1 LLCFTA
7 LNALFITGPT
17 AVGKSE
23 IALEVAE
30 RCNGEIVGADAFQI
44 YAGLDILSA
53 KPSPAERRRVP
64 HHLVDF
70 VPVTQSFD
78 VAQYLE
84 AAQSCIA
91 EIRSRKKL
99 PVVVGGTGLYLR
111 ALTRGLSDLP
121 KADAALRAQLDAAPF
136 EELQQR
142 ITALDP
148 DGAGRIDLKN
158 KRRLIRAIEVCI
170 LTGKPFSNFRNE
182 WKTLPENITAFLLAR
197 DREDLCERI
206 DRRVIGMFRNG
217 AIDEVRRLADAG
229 PTASQAIGFREI
241 RALLAGKINDDECIT
256 LVQQATRRYAKRQL
270 TWFRREPFFESI
282 NLSQNTDLESAIAKI
297 VRRCQ
302 NECIAAD

>member
-1 LLCFTA
+1 M
-7 LNALFITGPT
+7 NALFITGPT

>member
-1 LLCFTA
+1 
-7 LNALFITGPT
+7 
-17 AVGKSE
+17 
-23 IALEVAE
+23 
-30 RCNGEIVGADAFQI
+30 
-44 YAGLDILSA
+44 
-53 KPSPAERRRVP
+53 
-64 HHLVDF
+64 VDF